1 MYNPN
6 NKNIKMKKIC
16 FLIVFTLNFSLF
28 SYSQSD
34 SLNRYNEKEIIKLS
48 NQIYEL
54 EKKDSLARATEPNGF
69 GLKDASNISDA
80 KLLVDLITKDSVHAY
95 TDHDVITLSNY
106 IFELEKR
113 DSLNKVKAEIK
124 AAAMAEAAKPPV
136 KEFHLEEE
144 KEIKDFAKQIFFST
158 NSATLTEDSYK
169 PLDDILKILS
179 SYINLNFIIEGY
191 TDNVG
196 TDAYNLALSKRRAK
210 TIREYFI
217 SKGIPASRITSVTGF
232 GKAKPVGSNETEE
245 GKALN
250 RRVEIKAVH

>member
-1 MYNPN
+1 
-6 NKNIKMKKIC
+6 MKKISL
-16 FLIVFTLNFSLF
+16 LIVFTFNIALI
-28 SYSQSD
+28 SYSQCD
-34 SLNRYNEKEIIKLS
+34 SLSRFNEKELIKLS

-54 EKKDSLARATEPNGF
+54 EKKDSLATATEPNGF
-69 GLKDASNISDA
+69 GLKDATTITDA
-80 KLLVDLITKDSVHAY
+80 KLLVDLAGVSCKDSIHSY
-95 TDHDVITLSNY
+95 TDKEVIAMSNY
-106 IFELEKR
+106 IYELEKR
-113 DSLNKVKAEIK
+113 DSLNKVKAAEK
-124 AAAMAEAAKPPV
+124 AAALAEAAKPPV

-144 KEIKDFAKQIFFST
+144 KEIKDFAKQIFFET
-158 NSATLTEDSYK
+158 NSASLTEDSYK

-217 SKGIPASRITSVTGF
+217 SKGIPASRITSVVGY
-232 GKAKPVGSNETEE
+232 GEAKPVGSNETEE